1 MLQKYGSFDDI
12 FKQNEKGRAT
22 EKTLKFLQ
30 RRPLISMGGREAGG
44 RMRFKWLEVK
54 HETEGRFTWLLRG
67 LLGSWP
73 DFVLAEISPRGTRL
87 PCRTDSPGPDLT
99 GAWVDLVR
107 AVLCWKSIANRSTQK
122 VFQNLKMKVR
132 RFNGLRDSGRR
143 VQVATLGPILTSQ
156 RASQSKLFE
165 FFHLKLKLKCFLLHW
180 KTK

>member
-1 MLQKYGSFDDI
+1 MTFSNKTKLKI
-12 FKQNEKGRAT
+12 EKRKSDRKNVKVSPTATVDQHGR
-22 EKTLKFLQ
+22 K
-30 RRPLISMGGREAGG
+30 GGRG

-54 HETEGRFTWLLRG
+54 HETQGRFTWLLRG

-87 PCRTDSPGPDLT
+87 PWRTDSPGPDLT

-122 VFQNLKMKVR
+122 VFQNLKIKVR